1 MAEMMRRAVEWA
13 KRAVVTEGDQS
24 LESRHFLAAISGDST
39 LAEAVRD
46 GLALPAALIVP
57 ADVETLGARL
67 NTVPTPD
74 VKIPLGDHVKAVYG
88 EMFTRHG
95 GRVPFAGFFR
105 ELLRLPDDPLMR
117 KVRELNEALV
127 EVLSAPEKEA
137 SPGLDGIMG
146 DVLAVQNMLSRK
158 VVGQQNAVQQIADA
172 VFQAKIS
179 SREDDGSP
187 RAVLLFLGPPGVGKT
202 YTAQLLAEV
211 LTGGGDEG
219 GFLRLDMSAF
229 ADHEGFRGLVGFE
242 PSFQG
247 ARPGILTEFAKEHP
261 CGLVLID
268 EIEKSHPSVQ
278 NLLLQVLDYGKLE
291 DKFTRESVSFGGN
304 VVVFTTNLGRELYST
319 SLGGSAGAEEGAS
332 RPAVLEALT
341 GAVNPLTGRP
351 ALAPELVSRLAKG
364 YPILFNHLTPSALEE
379 IAALALAD
387 LGVEL
392 EQRLGLLM
400 QPVDERML
408 TLLIQ
413 RLGPDLDARNLTA
426 GVPLMIKDALRGVL
440 SEHRE
445 ELFGENG
452 GWGRIKTLIL
462 DLPRGPGREILDA
475 MYDGGERFMMISS
488 RPDPET
494 VGGRFPEL
502 AWSFAEPGDFK
513 TVVTRNNPDIVL
525 VDLAADGNDSASG
538 GLGRVARLVRE
549 IRQTRQEI
557 AVYLFSSRPI
567 GAGALERARDRLVR
581 TSGAR
586 GFLPGIP
593 EAWEIGERGTLG
605 GIRRAVMRERYLREA
620 FRTRKTAGFQWEVDF
635 DFEDKEGSL
644 TLRPAD
650 LHTRT
655 VVASKDRT
663 ARLTFTGIPAERFDD
678 IAGAGE
684 AKRRLSEVLSWMRD
698 PETLRSLG
706 IRLPSGILLEGPPG
720 NGKTLLARATAG
732 EAGLPFFAVSAT
744 DFASKWVGESENNIR
759 ELFER
764 AAMYAPSILFID
776 EIDAIGGQRGS
787 SLNSVH
793 DSMLNQLLVSMDGFS
808 GRDRPVFF
816 LAATNR
822 ADILDSALKRPGRFD
837 LVITVGDLDVEAR
850 LELLRI
856 KTARL
861 PLSDDVDL
869 AAVARATMGLSG
881 AQLARAVQEAAILA
895 LRESQAAGEGEPVT
909 VSMELFREAVTTV
922 RYGLRQEGA
931 LPPETE
937 MRRTAVHEAG
947 HALIGELERPG
958 SVHQA
963 TVLPRG
969 RALGFVESLP
979 DSEFVSMTSS
989 DVRARIRTALA
1000 GRGAEILVF
1009 GADEVSAG
1017 CSQDL
1022 AVATR
1027 IATLA
1032 VGHYGMSAAVGPL
1045 SIPALR
1051 ELLPGDASVESIQN
1065 EVQTMLRE
1073 EETAVQKVL
1082 ERYRGSLEAVAA
1094 LLMERESVPG
1104 DAIRRVLDGPP
1115 SGSGAQRIV

>member
-1 MAEMMRRAVEWA
+1 MAEMMRRAVERA
-13 KRAVVTEGDQS
+13 KRAVVTASDQS
-24 LESRHFLAAISGDST
+24 LEPKHFLAAISGDKV
-39 LAEAVRD
+39 LAEALRD
-46 GLALPAALIVP
+46 GLALPDFLTVP
-57 ADVETLGARL
+57 SDIKTLGDRL
-67 NTVPTPD
+67 GTTSTPET
-74 VKIPLGDHVKAVYG
+74 KIPLGPEVKTIYS

-95 GRVPFAGFFR
+95 GEVPFVGFVT
-105 ELLRLPDDPLMR
+105 ELLNLPNEPLMR
-117 KVRELNEALV
+117 KVRDLNEALV
-127 EVLSAPEKEA
+127 DARPISEKD
-137 SPGLDGIMG
+137 SSSGLDGIMS

-158 VVGQQNAVQQIADA
+158 VVGQQDAVQQIADA
-172 VFQAKIS
+172 VFQARIS
-179 SREDDGSP
+179 AQEDEGSP
-187 RAVLLFLGPPGVGKT
+187 RGVLLFLGPPGVGKT

-211 LTGGGDEG
+211 LTRGDEG

-261 CGLVLID
+261 RGLILID
-268 EIEKSHPSVQ
+268 EIEKSHTSVQ
-278 NLLLQVLDYGKLE
+278 NLLLQVLDHGKLE
-291 DKFTRESVSFGGN
+291 DKYSRESISFAGN
-304 VVVFTTNLGRELYST
+304 IVVFTTNLGRELYST
-319 SLGGSAGAEEGAS
+319 SLGGSANAEEGAS

-341 GAVNPLTGRP
+341 GAINPLTGRP

-364 YPILFNHLTPSALEE
+364 YPILFNHLTPTALEE
-379 IAALALAD
+379 IAALALTE

-392 EQRLGLLM
+392 ETQLGLRI
-400 QPVDERML
+400 QPIDERML

-426 GVPLMIKDALRGVL
+426 GVPLMIKDALRSVL

-462 DLPRGPGREILDA
+462 DLPDGPGREVFDK
-475 MYDGGERFMMISS
+475 MYAGGERFLMIGSQT
-488 RPDPET
+488 DPET
-494 VGGRFPEL
+494 AGGRFPEL
-502 AWSFAEPGDFK
+502 AWSFCKPEDSKGAI
-513 TVVTRNNPDIVL
+513 TRNSPDIVL
-525 VDLAADGNDSASG
+525 VDLASKHGDSTHG
-538 GLGRVARLVRE
+538 GLGRPARLIRE
-549 IRQTRQEI
+549 ICQTRQEI

-567 GAGALERARDRLVR
+567 AGGALERARDRLVR

-586 GFLPGIP
+586 GYLSGTP
-593 EAWEIGERGTLG
+593 ESWGTGEEGTLG
-605 GIRRAVMRERYLREA
+605 RIRRAVLREKYLRET
-620 FRTRKTAGFQWEVDF
+620 FRTRKTAGFQWEVSIDTG
-635 DFEDKEGSL
+635 DKEGSL
-644 TLRPAD
+644 TMRPID

-663 ARLTFTGIPAERFDD
+663 AKLTFTGIPAERFDD
-678 IAGAGE
+678 VAGGGE
-684 AKRRLSEVLSWMRD
+684 AKRRLTEVLSWMRD

-776 EIDAIGGQRGS
+776 EIDAIGSRRGS
-787 SLNSVH
+787 SQNSVH

-837 LVITVGDLDVEAR
+837 LVITVGDLDMEAR
-850 LELLRI
+850 FELLKI
-856 KTARL
+856 KTAQL
-861 PLSDDVDL
+861 PLVEDVDL
-869 AAVARATMGLSG
+869 KEVARATMGLSG

-895 LRESQAAGEGEPVT
+895 LRKAQETYGNDQVRVT
-909 VSMELFREAVTTV
+909 MELFREAVTTV

-947 HALIGELERPG
+947 HALVGEIERPG

-979 DSEFVSMTSS
+979 DSDFSSITTS
-989 DVRARIRTALA
+989 DVRTRIRTALA
-1000 GRGAEILVF
+1000 GRGAETLIL
-1009 GADEVSAG
+1009 GADQVSAG

-1032 VGHYGMSAAVGPL
+1032 VSHYGMSSTVGPL

-1051 ELLPGDASVESIQN
+1051 ELLPDGTSVEAIQN
-1065 EVQTMLRE
+1065 EVHSMLRR
-1073 EETAVQKVL
+1073 EETNVQKLL
-1082 ERYRGSLEAVAA
+1082 EKNRDALEAVAT
-1094 LLMERESVPG
+1094 LLIEHESVSG
-1104 DAIRRVLDGPP
+1104 ESIRRVLKESWSETPAP
-1115 SGSGAQRIV
+1115 RFE